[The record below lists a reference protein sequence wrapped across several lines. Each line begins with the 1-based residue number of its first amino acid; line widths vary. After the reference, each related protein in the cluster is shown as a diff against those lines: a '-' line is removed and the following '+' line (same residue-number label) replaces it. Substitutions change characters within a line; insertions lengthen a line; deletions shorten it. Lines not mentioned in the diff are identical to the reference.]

1 MLRGFVIFIV
11 IIFLSS
17 CEKPI
22 RNDVSVLAFSDDT
35 IFFDTVFTTIG
46 STTRELR
53 VINISRDRLLIDNIY
68 LAGGTQSPFRINI
81 DGEAVLSRKQVQ
93 IFPRDSV
100 IIFVDVII
108 DPINNNHPVFISD
121 SIIFETGGDTQ
132 KVFLNA
138 WGQDIILFRDQ
149 VIQTSTWS
157 QLKPYLIY
165 GNLLVDTSQ
174 TLFIEKGVKVLFH
187 KNSSMTVAGNIIVSG
202 TYDAPV
208 LFASDRL
215 EQPYY
220 DVPGQWKGIFISSL
234 SSGNFINHA
243 EIRNPVF
250 GIRMGDPADAGSAGM
265 PSLKLNAVS
274 IMHSSVTGLAAYYG
288 NVEAVNS
295 VFAHCGTHCLSLTAG
310 GEYNFVH
317 CTLYNSWEYG
327 IRLTPLMFVS
337 EKSQNVGGVSGQLGL
352 TLTNCAVYGDLIS
365 EIMIVPSS
373 SFPSGN
379 YYFDHCLLK
388 IDTASFNLWD
398 PAKLFG
404 VIVNKD
410 PRFIKAV
417 EYDFR
422 PDTLSP
428 LINSGNIITSD
439 IYPEDIRGASRLN
452 DTMPDIGAWE
462 RVPGESKTVQR

>member
-35 IFFDTVFTTIG
+35 IFFDTVFSTIG

-81 DGEAVLSRKQVQ
+81 DGEPVLSKKQVQ
-93 IFPRDSV
+93 IFPRDSI

-108 DPINNNHPVFISD
+108 DPINANHPVFISD
-121 SIIFETGGDTQ
+121 SIIFETGGDAQ

-215 EQPYY
+215 EKPYY
-220 DVPGQWKGIFISSL
+220 DVPGQWKGIFIS
-234 SSGNFINHA
+234 
-243 EIRNPVF
+243 
-250 GIRMGDPADAGSAGM
+250 
-265 PSLKLNAVS
+265 
-274 IMHSSVTGLAAYYG
+274 
-288 NVEAVNS
+288 
-295 VFAHCGTHCLSLTAG
+295 
-310 GEYNFVH
+310 
-317 CTLYNSWEYG
+317 
-327 IRLTPLMFVS
+327 
-337 EKSQNVGGVSGQLGL
+337 
-352 TLTNCAVYGDLIS
+352 
-365 EIMIVPSS
+365 
-373 SFPSGN
+373 
-379 YYFDHCLLK
+379 
-388 IDTASFNLWD
+388 
-398 PAKLFG
+398 
-404 VIVNKD
+404 
-410 PRFIKAV
+410 
-417 EYDFR
+417 
-422 PDTLSP
+422 
-428 LINSGNIITSD
+428 
-439 IYPEDIRGASRLN
+439 
-452 DTMPDIGAWE
+452 
-462 RVPGESKTVQR
+462 